1 MKNLIILGST
11 GSIGLSTLSIVDHLR
26 NDFTVAALAAKS
38 NIDELEKQIKKYRP
52 KLVAVFDSKQALELK
67 KRTPH
72 IEVVSGMEGLN
83 QAASFEEGDTVVSAI
98 SGTMGLEPTYHAIKA
113 GKMIALANKEVLISG
128 GAFIMSQAAKG
139 QIMTVDSEHSALFQC
154 LVGEKKE
161 EVRRLILTASG
172 GPFRN
177 KSYEELERVSV
188 KCALNH
194 PTWNMGPKITID
206 SSTLMNKGL
215 EVIEAYHLFGINE
228 IDVVIHPQ
236 SVIHSMVEFKDGS
249 IKAQMS
255 EPDMKL
261 PIQYALTYPARKEG
275 LLKPFDF
282 AKFSKLEF
290 FPPDTV
296 KFKCLKLAFDAL
308 QEGDSF
314 PGALNAAN
322 EVLVERFLNGEIS
335 WLDIGNKLE
344 SLLARHNKCAI
355 TDLYA
360 IKAVDESARELA
372 KII

>member
-1 MKNLIILGST
+1 MKKLIILGST
-11 GSIGLSTLSIVDHLR
+11 GSIGLSTLDIVDHLK
-26 NDFTVAALAAKS
+26 NDFTVVALAARS
-38 NIDELEKQIKKYRP
+38 NINELEKQIRKYHP
-52 KLVAVFDSKQALELK
+52 KLVAVFDPKQAMELK
-67 KRTPH
+67 KRVSGVE
-72 IEVVSGMEGLN
+72 IVSGMEGLN
-83 QAASFEEGDTVVSAI
+83 QAASFSEGDMVVSAI
-98 SGTMGLEPTYHAIKA
+98 SGTMGLEPTYHALKA
-113 GKMIALANKEVLISG
+113 GKKIALANKEVLISG
-128 GAFIMSQAAKG
+128 GSFIMSQAADG

-177 KSYEELERVSV
+177 KSYQELEQVTV
-188 KCALNH
+188 NCALNH
-194 PTWNMGPKITID
+194 PTWSMGPKITID

-215 EVIEAYHLFGINE
+215 EVIEAYHLFGISE

-261 PIQYALTYPARKEG
+261 PIQYALTYPERKEG

-282 AKFSKLEF
+282 TKFSKLEF

-308 QEGDSF
+308 EEGDSF
-314 PGALNAAN
+314 PGTLNAAN
-322 EVLVERFLNGEIS
+322 EVLVERFLKEEIS
-335 WLDIGNKLE
+335 WIDIGNKLE

>member
-1 MKNLIILGST
+1 MKKLIILGST
-11 GSIGLSTLSIVDHLR
+11 GSIGLSTLAIVDHLR
-26 NDFTVAALAAKS
+26 NDFTVVALAAKS
-38 NIDELEKQIKKYRP
+38 NIDELEKQIKKYHP
-52 KLVAVFDSKQALELK
+52 KLVAVFDQKQALELK
-67 KRTPH
+67 KRAPTV
-72 IEVVSGMEGLN
+72 EVVFGMEGLN
-83 QAASFEEGDTVVSAI
+83 QAASFSEGDTVVSAI
-98 SGTMGLEPTYHAIKA
+98 SGTLGLEPTYHAIKA
-113 GKMIALANKEVLISG
+113 GKKIALANKEVLISG
-128 GAFIMSQAAKG
+128 GSFIMSHAKED

-154 LVGEKKE
+154 LIGEKKE

-177 KSYEELERVSV
+177 KSFEELEKISV

-194 PTWNMGPKITID
+194 PTWSMGPKITID

-215 EVIEAYHLFGINE
+215 EVIEAYHLFGIKE

-249 IKAQMS
+249 MKAQMS

-261 PIQYALTYPARKEG
+261 PIQYALTYPERKEG

-282 AKFSKLEF
+282 TKFSKLEF

-308 QEGDSF
+308 KEGDSF

-322 EVLVERFLNGEIS
+322 EVLVERFLKGEIS

-344 SLLARHNKCAI
+344 SLLLRHNKCAI

-360 IKAVDESARELA
+360 IKAVDENARELA